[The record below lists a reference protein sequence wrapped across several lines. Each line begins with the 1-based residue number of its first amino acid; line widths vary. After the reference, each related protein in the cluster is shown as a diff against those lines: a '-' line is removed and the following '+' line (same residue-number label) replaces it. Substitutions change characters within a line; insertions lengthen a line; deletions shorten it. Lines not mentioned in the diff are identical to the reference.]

1 MLTIGE
7 VASRAGLRPSAVR
20 YYEDVGILPPPE
32 RVNGRRRYGP
42 EAVEQLEVIRFAQ
55 AAGLSLDEIRV
66 LFHGF
71 GADVPPA
78 PRWQEV
84 ATRKLRE
91 LDEQVARID
100 RMRRVL
106 EATLDCGCVTLRDC
120 AREVGG
126 AMPTMRGT
134 GPLPLPGETGSWGH
148 AESGE

>member
-7 VASRAGLRPSAVR
+7 VANRAGLRTSAVR
-20 YYEDVGILPPPE
+20 YYEEIGILPEPE

-42 EAVEQLEVIRFAQ
+42 EAVERLEVIRFAQ

-71 GADVPPA
+71 GEAVPPP

-91 LDEQVARID
+91 LDEQAARMG

-106 EATLDCGCVTLRDC
+106 EATLACGCVTLEDC
-120 AREVGG
+120 AREVG
-126 AMPTMRGT
+126 PVR
-134 GPLPLPGETGSWGH
+134 
-148 AESGE
+148 